1 MYEKLVKNLFFYN
14 TVLFFFFFFLF
25 LFFPN
30 LDIFL
35 SKIFFYEN
43 KFISEHFIFIK
54 DLRVI
59 LKELMII
66 IPIFAIFILF
76 IQMIN
81 KSQKIQ
87 INNKFR
93 IKYSMIGLIIGPI
106 VGCGII
112 ANLYFK
118 DTWGRARPVHVEEF
132 GGKKIFTPAF
142 LKSDQC
148 ERNCSWISGETS
160 AAFSFIVGTILLK
173 KHYFLI
179 LNFILGF
186 LVFFCRMAMGGHF
199 FSDNI
204 FAMIFMI
211 YLAILYRRLI
221 YLFLKK
227 KYFYEK
233 NTYHN

>member
-1 MYEKLVKNLFFYN
+1 MYGKLVKNLLFYN
-14 TVLFFFFFFLF
+14 TILFFFFFLF
-25 LFFPN
+25 LFFPD
-30 LDIFL
+30 LDIYL
-35 SKIFFYEN
+35 SKIFFHKN

-93 IKYSMIGLIIGPI
+93 IKYSMIGLIVGPI
-106 VGCGII
+106 IGCGVI

-132 GGKKIFTPAF
+132 GGKKY
-142 LKSDQC
+142 
-148 ERNCSWISGETS
+148 
-160 AAFSFIVGTILLK
+160 LLQ
-173 KHYFLI
+173 
-179 LNFILGF
+179 
-186 LVFFCRMAMGGHF
+186 HF
-199 FSDNI
+199 
-204 FAMIFMI
+204 
-211 YLAILYRRLI
+211 
-221 YLFLKK
+221 
-227 KYFYEK
+227 
-233 NTYHN
+233 